1 MTRQTNA
8 DNIRDAIVNLGG
20 MPKKGRPT
28 TADLLDQFETL
39 VGGGGGGSPADVTA
53 AVNRALDQRLPDA
66 VATAVAEALEEGS
79 LTDEDIDD
87 VFGA

>member
-20 MPKKGRPT
+20 TPKSGRPT
-28 TADLLDQFETL
+28 TADLLDQFEKL
-39 VGGGGGGSPADVTA
+39 VAGGGSADVAA
-53 AVNRALDQRLPDA
+53 AVNRALDARLPSAVDA
-66 VATAVAEALEEGS
+66 AIAERVEEGG

-87 VFGA
+87 VFGD

>member
-1 MTRQTNA
+1 
-8 DNIRDAIVNLGG
+8 
-20 MPKKGRPT
+20 
-28 TADLLDQFETL
+28 
-39 VGGGGGGSPADVTA
+39 VTA

>member
-20 MPKKGRPT
+20 TPRKGRPT

-39 VGGGGGGSPADVTA
+39 VGGGGGSPADVTA

-66 VATAVAEALEEGS
+66 VATAVAEALEEGGLS
-79 LTDEDIDD
+79 DADMDD
-87 VFGA
+87 VFGG